1 MVNNFAITK
10 KRNTKKNVFLQS
22 IVFCF
27 FVDMHWIIH
36 IFIINCFI
44 SDIPVVTAT
53 PLAYSVNIGSSVTLK
68 CSVLADPLHTS
79 VTWKKLIGGTAS
91 NIPITNSGGKYSG
104 ATVNDPSLTIN
115 NAAFSD
121 QGTYVCYATNSVG
134 TGQSTQVV
142 VAVAGS
148 KILFSLNFTNVLQY
162 VSHLVST
169 Q

>member
-1 MVNNFAITK
+1 MPNLDTYNPIYV
-10 KRNTKKNVFLQS
+10 
-22 IVFCF
+22 
-27 FVDMHWIIH
+27 
-36 IFIINCFI
+36 FIIIYFI

-53 PLAYSVNIGSSVTLK
+53 PLAYSVNVGSSVTLK

-91 NIPITNSGGKYSG
+91 NIPVTNSGGKYSG
-104 ATVNDPSLTIN
+104 ATVSDPSLTIN
-115 NAAFSD
+115 NAVFSD

-148 KILFSLNFTNVLQY
+148 KILFSFLSLPMSVRTSPIRFPLINVGSY
-162 VSHLVST
+162 
-169 Q
+169 